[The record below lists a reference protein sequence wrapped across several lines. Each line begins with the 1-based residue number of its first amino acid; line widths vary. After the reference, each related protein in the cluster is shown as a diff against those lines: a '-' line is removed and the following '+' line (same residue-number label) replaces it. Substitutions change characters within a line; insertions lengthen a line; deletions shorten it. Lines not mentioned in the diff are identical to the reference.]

1 MKKIV
6 SLMALS
12 AVLFSA
18 VLMAT
23 GCGSKPAKGSVWEV
37 TKAESVTTP
46 KDGTAQPVKKHLEN
60 ISKMYYCFHADGH
73 VYSYTKRKSGQVEG
87 ADMGGYKSDKDGKLI
102 FGPNDIKATITK
114 DKMTMTSSVKDFNH
128 LDEETG
134 TKAYTYEL
142 KSSKA
147 YSADEIKARAGKG
160 LVGQ

>member
-1 MKKIV
+1 
-6 SLMALS
+6 MALC
-12 AVLFSA
+12 AVLFGA
-18 VLMAT
+18 VLLAT

-46 KDGTAQPVKKHLEN
+46 KGGTAQPAEKHLKDV
-60 ISKMYYCFHADGH
+60 SKMYYCFHADGR
-73 VYSYTKRKSGQVEG
+73 VYSFTQNKNSTVQGS
-87 ADMGGYKSDKDGKLI
+87 DLGGYKSDKNGKLI
-102 FGPNDIKATITK
+102 FGANDVTAEVSK
-114 DKMTMTSSVKDFNH
+114 DKMTMTSSVKQFNH